1 MEGSDKVTYQDR
13 MWDEETVQQISDLR
27 HERWALLAIMSIQK
41 VRSEGTIFTATE
53 MVRFDNRLKAVN
65 AELFELTENPI
76 YRVR

>member
-13 MWDEETVQQISDLR
+13 MRDQETVQQISDLR

-41 VRSEGTIFTATE
+41 VRAEGTIFSATE
-53 MVRFDNRLKAVN
+53 MTRFDNRLKVVN
-65 AELFELTENPI
+65 AQLFALTENPI